1 MNEFLALTASTADAS
16 ASGGNNSWWILIL
29 VYGAIIV
36 GAYFLLFRPQSKR
49 KKKEAAMRK
58 NAQIGDEI
66 TTIGGICGRIVAI
79 KEESDSV
86 IIETGTDRNKVK
98 LKRWAISTV
107 DTADSTPSTPVREKG
122 KGERKRDY
130 KRIKR
135 GK

>member
-1 MNEFLALTASTADAS
+1 MNFWLSHCQYRDAS

-107 DTADSTPSTPVREKG
+107 DM
-122 KGERKRDY
+122 
-130 KRIKR
+130 RILLLPLQ
-135 GK
+135 

>member
-1 MNEFLALTASTADAS
+1 MNDFLTLADAAANS
-16 ASGGNNSWWILIL
+16 AAEANSGGNNSWWILIL

-86 IIETGTDRNKVK
+86 IIETGTDRNRMK

-107 DTADSTPSTPVREKG
+107 DTADVQAAPSPVKEK
-122 KGERKRDY
+122 KEKEES
-130 KRIKR
+130 K
-135 GK
+135 

>member
-1 MNEFLALTASTADAS
+1 
-16 ASGGNNSWWILIL
+16 
-29 VYGAIIV
+29 
-36 GAYFLLFRPQSKR
+36 
-49 KKKEAAMRK
+49 MRK

-107 DTADSTPSTPVREKG
+107 DTADSTPSTPVREK
-122 KGERKRDY
+122 KEKE
-130 KRIKR
+130 KEKETTKELKEANNNAVEPTKEETNEISSEAPENKEES
-135 GK
+135 K